1 MPVDTAMLLV
11 WSDRIRYRLS
21 RYECTWFFCR
31 FHFFCCCCIRCNR
44 FLSKLLIRQ
53 RYVKSRDIVFVFLIK
68 HCLSGHSHAF
78 CDRQKGIP
86 LNWRKILM
94 FWKSIFIPIL
104 RFILDTNDTI
114 CQWMKS
120 DIIQKICVRDDVK
133 PNKILARMYDTISNL
148 RLEH

>member
-1 MPVDTAMLLV
+1 
-11 WSDRIRYRLS
+11 
-21 RYECTWFFCR
+21 
-31 FHFFCCCCIRCNR
+31 
-44 FLSKLLIRQ
+44 
-53 RYVKSRDIVFVFLIK
+53 
-68 HCLSGHSHAF
+68 
-78 CDRQKGIP
+78 
-86 LNWRKILM
+86 M

-114 CQWMKS
+114 FQWMKS